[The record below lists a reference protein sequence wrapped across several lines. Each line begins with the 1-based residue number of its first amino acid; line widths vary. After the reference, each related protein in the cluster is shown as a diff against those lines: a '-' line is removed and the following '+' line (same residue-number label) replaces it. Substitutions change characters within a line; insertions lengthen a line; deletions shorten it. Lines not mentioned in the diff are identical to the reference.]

1 MPRHTNDLA
10 QLLRKLPEPTVP
22 RTQASSP
29 RARHSGRRLQLAL
42 LSVCMAANSHGAGV
56 AVTAHSFA
64 TRTLEPSSAF
74 TLNLSEPMNALTGRV
89 AVFIGATDVTTTL
102 QASGNTLTYGPSPL
116 GLPLGSQDVVVMFY
130 DGAAWIELARLPLI
144 VAAPDTG
151 SAAAAPVVGGSVTT
165 GAAPA
170 RQGFIPK
177 IDLTGAGGST
187 RTSAT
192 GKTDATVSTHIAG
205 VQGSVSDDWSG
216 DDYGGWALR
225 AQVNAAGSSVRS
237 QALRFAQRAS
247 SAEKVDLASYLIEG
261 NVGATRF
268 SLGHVNAGQH
278 PLLMNG
284 LSYRGATI
292 SYPISANVD
301 ITLNA
306 HNGSAIVGLDR
317 PFGVYDDSHHFAGAT
332 LGYEVYP
339 ATKGRLRFEFAALD
353 ASIAQTQTGINS
365 SATTS
370 SQESAG
376 IGIRA
381 LGTTEDVRGR
391 FDAAYATSR
400 YRSLGDGFSPTTA
413 STTHSAYLFDGSYQ
427 ALRDISLGARWP
439 LTATITA
446 RHEYAEP
453 LYKSLGAGWAADYQ
467 QTGIGVQAT
476 IGVLSAQLAA
486 SMRNDNVK
494 RLASALVNKVENSQ
508 LTLSAPLAQLF
519 NITPTPAVPAAN
531 IGFTRTH
538 QWGTRAPATLDA
550 KLIPNIATDA
560 VTAGLNWTDAQWTL
574 ALTGGINKQDNRQLG
589 SENKD
594 IRTTTFGAQL
604 GWRANEK
611 LMLNLGITPNI
622 SRQTDTGLRRT
633 TWNPNA
639 GVVWQL
645 PWDITLTSSA
655 NFDRSYDSQAI
666 NGTRNWG
673 FSNQLVKSF
682 KVPVGWGN
690 GSQAAQVS
698 LRQFV
703 TYANNRT
710 QQGLVDMQTTTRSSG
725 VMLNI
730 SIALF

>member
-1 MPRHTNDLA
+1 MSRQPAVNTPLPQAMPPPLA
-10 QLLRKLPEPTVP
+10 SR
-22 RTQASSP
+22 
-29 RARHSGRRLQLAL
+29 SGMRLKLAL
-42 LSVCMAANSHGAGV
+42 LSACIAANSHAAPF
-56 AVTAHSFA
+56 AVTAHNFA
-64 TRTLEPSSAF
+64 TRTMEPTSAF
-74 TLNLSEPMNALTGRV
+74 TLNLSEPMDALAGRV

-102 QASGNTLTYGPSPL
+102 QISGNTLIYGPSPL
-116 GLPLGSQDVVVMFY
+116 GLPLGLQDVVVMFY
-130 DGAAWIELARLPLI
+130 DGAAWIEVARLPLI
-144 VAAPDTG
+144 VASPDSG
-151 SAAAAPVVGGSVTT
+151 GAANAPVAGSPVNAGGT
-165 GAAPA
+165 PA
-170 RQGFIPK
+170 RQGFKPK
-177 IDLTGAGGST
+177 IDLTTSGGST

-192 GKTDATVSTHIAG
+192 GKTDTTATTRIG
-205 VQGSVSDDWSG
+205 GLQGSLSDDWSG
-216 DDYGGWALR
+216 DDYGGWSLR

-237 QALRFAQRAS
+237 QALRFAQRAT
-247 SAEKVDLASYLIEG
+247 SAEKIDLASYLIEG

-284 LSYRGATI
+284 LSFRGATI

-317 PFGVYDDSHHFAGAT
+317 PFGVYDDTHHFAGAT
-332 LGYEVYP
+332 VGYEVYP

-365 SATTS
+365 STTTS

-381 LGTTEDVRGR
+381 LGSTEDARGR

-427 ALRDISLGARWP
+427 ALRDVSLGARWP
-439 LTATITA
+439 LTATVTA
-446 RHEYAEP
+446 KHEYAEP

-467 QTGIGVQAT
+467 QTAIGVQANL
-476 IGVLSAQLAA
+476 GVLSAQLAA
-486 SMRNDNVK
+486 SIRNDNVK

-519 NITPTPAVPAAN
+519 NIAPTPAVPAAN
-531 IGFTRTH
+531 ISFTRTH
-538 QWGTRAPATLDA
+538 QWGTRAPSTLDP

-560 VTAGLNWTDAQWTL
+560 VTAGLNWTDARWTL
-574 ALTGGINKQDNRQLG
+574 ALTGGLNKQDNRQLG

-639 GVVWQL
+639 SLVWQL
-645 PWDITLTSSA
+645 PWDIALTSSA

-690 GSQAAQVS
+690 GTQAAQLS

-710 QQGLVDMQTTTRSSG
+710 LQGLVDSQTTTRSSG
-725 VMLNI
+725 VMLNVSI
-730 SIALF
+730 SLF

>member
-1 MPRHTNDLA
+1 MPRQTA
-10 QLLRKLPEPTVP
+10 VTTPVLPMLPQVVSP
-22 RTQASSP
+22 P
-29 RARHSGRRLQLAL
+29 RARRTSLRLKLAL
-42 LSVCMAANSHGAGV
+42 LSACIAANSHA
-56 AVTAHSFA
+56 APFTVTAHNFA

-74 TLNLSEPMNALTGRV
+74 TLNLSEPMHGLAGRI
-89 AVFIGATDVTTTL
+89 AVFIGATDITATL
-102 QASGNTLTYGPSPL
+102 QTSDTTLTYGPSPL
-116 GLPLGSQDVVVMFY
+116 GLPLGSQEVVVMFY
-130 DGAAWIELARLPLI
+130 DGATWIEVARLPLV
-144 VAAPDTG
+144 VAYLGSGGAVSAP
-151 SAAAAPVVGGSVTT
+151 AADSPVTNSAAPVKH
-165 GAAPA
+165 
-170 RQGFIPK
+170 GFKTK
-177 IDLTGAGGST
+177 IDLTGVGGGI

-192 GKTDATVSTHIAG
+192 GIADTTVNTHTG
-205 VQGSVSDDWSG
+205 GLQGSLSDDWSG

-225 AQVNAAGSSVRS
+225 AQINAAGSSVRS

-247 SAEKVDLASYLIEG
+247 AADKVDLASYLIEG

-284 LSYRGATI
+284 LSFRGATI

-317 PFGVYDDSHHFAGAT
+317 PFGVYDDTHHFAGAT
-332 LGYEVYP
+332 VGYEVYA

-353 ASIAQTQTGINS
+353 ASVAQTQPGINS
-365 SATTS
+365 SATTTT
-370 SQESAG
+370 QESAG

-381 LGTTEDVRGR
+381 LGTTEDARGR

-400 YRSLGDGFSPTTA
+400 YRSIANDFSPATA
-413 STTHSAYLFDGSYQ
+413 ATTHSAYLFDGSYQ
-427 ALRDISLGARWP
+427 ALREVSLGPRWP
-439 LTATITA
+439 VTATITA
-446 RHEYAEP
+446 RHEYADP

-467 QTGIGVQAT
+467 QTAIGVQASV
-476 IGVLSAQLAA
+476 GVLSAQLAA
-486 SMRNDNVK
+486 SIRNDNVI
-494 RLASALVNKVENSQ
+494 RLASALVNKVESGQ
-508 LTLSAPLAQLF
+508 LTFSAPLAQLL
-519 NITPTPAVPAAN
+519 NIAPTAAIPAAN
-531 IGFTRTH
+531 LSFMRTQ
-538 QWGTRAPATLDA
+538 QWGTRAPNTLDA

-560 VTAGLNWTDAQWTL
+560 VIAGLNWTDAQWTL
-574 ALTGGINKQDNRQLG
+574 ALTGGLNKQDNRQLG

-639 GVVWQL
+639 SLVLQL
-645 PWDITLTSSA
+645 PWDVALTSSA

-690 GSQAAQVS
+690 GTQAAQLS

-710 QQGLVDMQTTTRSSG
+710 LQGLVDSQTTTRSSG
-725 VMLNI
+725 VMLNVSI
-730 SIALF
+730 SLF

>member
-1 MPRHTNDLA
+1 MTRHANDFAEGRSLCA
-10 QLLRKLPEPTVP
+10 LHTRK
-22 RTQASSP
+22 
-29 RARHSGRRLQLAL
+29 RLSLAL
-42 LSVCMAANSHGAGV
+42 LSACLAASSQAATVSV
-56 AVTAHSFA
+56 AAHNFG
-64 TRTLEPSSAF
+64 TRTLEPSPLL
-74 TLNLSEPMNALTGRV
+74 TLNLSEPIDALSGRI
-89 AVFIGATDVTTTL
+89 AVFIGATDVTATL
-102 QASGNTLTYGPSPL
+102 QTSGSTLTYGPSPL
-116 GLPLGSQDVVVMFY
+116 GLAGGAQDVIVMFF
-130 DGAAWIELARLPLI
+130 DGTVWVEIARLPLM
-144 VAAPDTG
+144 VASSDAG
-151 SAAAAPVVGGSVTT
+151 GAAAALPAGSLVTDRLV
-165 GAAPA
+165 PA
-170 RQGFIPK
+170 KQGFKPK
-177 IDLTGAGGST
+177 VDLTGTLGST

-192 GKTDATVSTHIAG
+192 GKADTTVTTHTG
-205 VQGSVSDDWSG
+205 GLQGSLSDDWSG

-247 SAEKVDLASYLIEG
+247 SAEKVDIASYLIEG
-261 NVGATRF
+261 NLGATRF
-268 SLGHVNAGQH
+268 SLGHVTAGQH

-284 LSYRGATI
+284 LSFRGATI

-306 HNGSAIVGLDR
+306 HNGSAVVGLDR
-317 PFGVYDDSHHFAGAT
+317 PFGVYDDTHHFAGAT
-332 LGYEVYP
+332 VGYEVYP

-381 LGTTEDVRGR
+381 LGSTEDARGR

-400 YRSLGDGFSPTTA
+400 YRSIGDGFSPTTA
-413 STTHSAYLFDGSYQ
+413 AATHSAYVFDGSYQ
-427 ALRDISLGARWP
+427 ALRGISLGARWP
-439 LTATITA
+439 VSATITA
-446 RHEYAEP
+446 KHEYAEP

-467 QTGIGVQAT
+467 QTGIGVQASV
-476 IGVLSAQLAA
+476 GVLTAQLAA
-486 SMRNDNVK
+486 SVRNDNVK

-519 NITPTPAVPAAN
+519 NLAPSAGIPSAN
-531 IGFTRTH
+531 IGFTRTR
-538 QWGTRAPATLDA
+538 QWGMRAPSTLEP

-560 VTAGLNWTDAQWTL
+560 LIAGLNWADSQWTL
-574 ALTGGINKQDNRQLG
+574 ALTGGLNKQDNRQLG

-604 GWRANEK
+604 GWRTGEK

-639 GVVWQL
+639 GIVWQL
-645 PWDITLTSSA
+645 PWEISLTSSA

-703 TYANNRT
+703 SYANNRT
-710 QQGLVDMQTTTRSSG
+710 QQGLVDTQTTARSSG

>member
-1 MPRHTNDLA
+1 MSRQPAVNTPLPQAMPPPLA
-10 QLLRKLPEPTVP
+10 SR
-22 RTQASSP
+22 
-29 RARHSGRRLQLAL
+29 SGMRLKLAL
-42 LSVCMAANSHGAGV
+42 LSACIAANSHAAPF
-56 AVTAHSFA
+56 AVTAHNFA
-64 TRTLEPSSAF
+64 TRTMEPTSAF
-74 TLNLSEPMNALTGRV
+74 TLNLSEPMDALAGRV

-102 QASGNTLTYGPSPL
+102 QISGNTLIYGPSPL
-116 GLPLGSQDVVVMFY
+116 GLPLGLQDVVVMFY
-130 DGAAWIELARLPLI
+130 DGAAWIEVARLPLI
-144 VAAPDTG
+144 VASPDSG
-151 SAAAAPVVGGSVTT
+151 GAANAPVAGSPVNAGGT
-165 GAAPA
+165 PA
-170 RQGFIPK
+170 RQGFKPK
-177 IDLTGAGGST
+177 IDLTTSGGST

-192 GKTDATVSTHIAG
+192 GKTDTTATTRIG
-205 VQGSVSDDWSG
+205 GLQGSLSDDWSG
-216 DDYGGWALR
+216 DDYGGWSLR

-237 QALRFAQRAS
+237 QALRFAQRAT
-247 SAEKVDLASYLIEG
+247 SAEKIDLASYLIEG

-284 LSYRGATI
+284 LSFRGATI

-317 PFGVYDDSHHFAGAT
+317 PFGVYDDTHHFAGAT
-332 LGYEVYP
+332 VGYEVYP

-365 SATTS
+365 STTTS

-381 LGTTEDVRGR
+381 LGSTEDARGR

-427 ALRDISLGARWP
+427 ALRDVSLGARWP
-439 LTATITA
+439 LTATVTA
-446 RHEYAEP
+446 KHEYAEP

-467 QTGIGVQAT
+467 QTAIGVQANL
-476 IGVLSAQLAA
+476 GVLSAQLAA
-486 SMRNDNVK
+486 SIRNDNVK

-519 NITPTPAVPAAN
+519 NIAPTPAVPAAN
-531 IGFTRTH
+531 ISFTRTH
-538 QWGTRAPATLDA
+538 QRGTRAPSTLDP

-560 VTAGLNWTDAQWTL
+560 VTAGLNWTDARWTL
-574 ALTGGINKQDNRQLG
+574 ALTGGLNKQDNRQLG

-639 GVVWQL
+639 SLVWQL
-645 PWDITLTSSA
+645 PWDIALTSSA

-690 GSQAAQVS
+690 GTQAAQLS

-710 QQGLVDMQTTTRSSG
+710 LQGLVDSQTTTRSSG
-725 VMLNI
+725 VMLNVSI
-730 SIALF
+730 SLF